1 MKRKSN
7 QKLWRKFCNIVRN
20 GSSIQQNILV
30 SLVTVKST
38 TCKWTV
44 SALNVRSATEKVI
57 LLFFRST
64 FKQIHIVR
72 YYEVKLYVYG
82 NIKELSNLLFDNP
95 LTEFKHTYY
104 YFADIKQNFRKMK
117 SLVYSQVLFSI
128 SVNCSI
134 YVYNFI
140 DYTSYIYI

>member
-1 MKRKSN
+1 MAVLSN
-7 QKLWRKFCNIVRN
+7 RTFYSFISHCEVYHLQMNSECFKCEKCNWEGN
-20 GSSIQQNILV
+20 FV
-30 SLVTVKST
+30 SLF
-38 TCKWTV
+38 
-44 SALNVRSATEKVI
+44 
-57 LLFFRST
+57 FFRST

-72 YYEVKLYVYG
+72 YYEVKLYAYG

-104 YFADIKQNFRKMK
+104 YFADTKQNFRKMK

-128 SVNCSI
+128 SVNCRI
-134 YVYNFI
+134 YVYNLI